1 MNARTPLAPTRPRD
15 LLAVALLAVVVGNLL
30 ARLFY
35 SDIPN
40 LPIAAAV
47 VLGLLGL
54 VEIVGGYL
62 LRGRIERRNGAP
74 PVDPL
79 LAARALLVA
88 RASAFAGSAV
98 AGLWVGL
105 LVHTLPDAGA
115 VTAAASDS
123 VTGGIGL
130 ACALVLVGAGLWLE
144 RCCRAPDDPDD
155 DPDGRP
161 E

>member
-1 MNARTPLAPTRPRD
+1 MTSRTPLAPTRPRD
-15 LLAVALLAVVVGNLL
+15 LLAVGLLAVVVGNVLT
-30 ARLFY
+30 RLFY
-35 SDIPN
+35 SQIPN

-47 VLGLLGL
+47 VLGLLGI

-74 PVDPL
+74 PVDAL
-79 LAARALLVA
+79 MAARALLVA

-105 LVHTLPDAGA
+105 LVHTLPDSGS

-130 ACALVLVGAGLWLE
+130 ACALLLVGAGLWLE
-144 RCCRAPDDPDD
+144 RCCRAPDDPDR
-155 DPDGRP
+155 DPDERP

>member
-1 MNARTPLAPTRPRD
+1 MAPTRPRD
-15 LLAVALLAVVVGNLL
+15 LLAVALVAVVVGNLL

-35 SDIPN
+35 SLIPD

-47 VLGLLGL
+47 TLGLLAVAEL
-54 VEIVGGYL
+54 AGGYV
-62 LRGRIERRNGAP
+62 LRGRIERRRGAP

-105 LVHTLPDAGA
+105 LVHTLPDAGT
-115 VTAAASDS
+115 VTAASADS

-130 ACALVLVGAGLWLE
+130 VCALLLVGAGLWLE
-144 RCCRAPDDPDD
+144 RCCRAPDDR
-155 DPDGRP
+155 DPEAESDQRT

>member
-1 MNARTPLAPTRPRD
+1 MAPTRPQN
-15 LLAVALLAVVVGNLL
+15 LLAVGLLAVVVGNLL
-30 ARLFY
+30 TRLFY
-35 SDIPN
+35 ADIPS

-47 VLGLLGL
+47 VLGVLGL
-54 VEIVGGYL
+54 AELAGGFV
-62 LRGRIERRNGAP
+62 LRNRIERRNDAP

-88 RASAFAGSAV
+88 RASAYAGSAV

-105 LVHTLPDAGA
+105 LVHTLPDAGT
-115 VTAAASDS
+115 VTAASADS

-130 ACALVLVGAGLWLE
+130 ACALVLVGAALWLE
-144 RCCRAPDDPDD
+144 RCCRAPDDPESER
-155 DPDGRP
+155 RP

>member
-1 MNARTPLAPTRPRD
+1 MAPTRPRD
-15 LLAVALLAVVVGNLL
+15 LLAVGLLAVVVGNVLT
-30 ARLFY
+30 RLFY
-35 SDIPN
+35 SSLPD

-47 VLGLLGL
+47 VLGLLG
-54 VEIVGGYL
+54 VAEIVGGYL
-62 LRGRIERRNGAP
+62 LRGRIERRSGAP

-105 LVHTLPDAGA
+105 LVHTLPDAGS
-115 VTAAASDS
+115 VTAASSDS

-130 ACALVLVGAGLWLE
+130 ACALLLVGAGLWLE
-144 RCCRAPDDPDD
+144 RCCRAPDDPEDE
-155 DPDGRP
+155 PGRD
-161 E
+161 

>member
-1 MNARTPLAPTRPRD
+1 MTPSRTPMAPTRPQN
-15 LLAVALLAVVVGNLL
+15 LLAVGLLAVVVGNLL
-30 ARLFY
+30 TRLFY
-35 SDIPN
+35 ADLPR

-47 VLGLLGL
+47 VLGLLGIA
-54 VEIVGGYL
+54 EIVGGYL

-88 RASAFAGSAV
+88 RASAYAGSAV
-98 AGLWVGL
+98 AGLWTGL
-105 LVHTLPDAGA
+105 LVHTVPDAA
-115 VTAAASDS
+115 TVTAASADS

-130 ACALVLVGAGLWLE
+130 VCALILVGAGLWLE
-144 RCCRAPDDPDD
+144 RCCRAPDDPDEE
-155 DPDGRP
+155 PRP